1 MMYLMHLLC
10 ALIYVKC
17 VASTNG
23 MTSDGM
29 TLDQRQ
35 ISETGMADG
44 DPGVTNLQHEDE
56 VSILISPIY
65 IFPRLIIDI

>member
-1 MMYLMHLLC
+1 MHLLC

-17 VASTNG
+17 VQSING

-29 TLDQRQ
+29 TSDQRQ
-35 ISETGMADG
+35 MSETGMTDE

-56 VSILISPIY
+56 VSPLISPIY
-65 IFPRLIIDI
+65 LFSRLIVYI

>member
-17 VASTNG
+17 VQSTNG

-29 TLDQRQ
+29 TSDQRQ
-35 ISETGMADG
+35 MSETGMTDE
-44 DPGVTNLQHEDE
+44 DPGITNLQHEDE
-56 VSILISPIY
+56 VSTLISPIY
-65 IFPRLIIDI
+65 LFSRLIVYI